1 MSAQSEEYKSHLIMI
16 VEDERNIQEVLRLSL
31 EMENYEVITADN
43 GKMALDLLSSIAILP
58 SAILLDLMMP
68 IMNGW
73 EFADAVSKNSR
84 LSKIPII
91 LVTAY
96 GDRAQSIPSMA
107 LIEKPVDLNV
117 LIETVN
123 KCCRTK

>member
-1 MSAQSEEYKSHLIMI
+1 MI

-84 LSKIPII
+84 FSKIPII